1 MQSRDVCLFGRSLY
15 DTIADK
21 EKPEGMKLTHFYL
34 ASFVST
40 YILKEKE
47 IMSKKEIIKSNK
59 EIQRDGFL

>member
-1 MQSRDVCLFGRSLY
+1 
-15 DTIADK
+15 
-21 EKPEGMKLTHFYL
+21 MKLTHFYL